1 MTNYLNEKIQV
12 NEVTQKLQVKE
23 LDMLIKIASIF
34 IEEKIEF
41 FLACGTA
48 LGCARHEGFIPWD
61 DDVDI
66 YVHGY
71 DYDKIRAVF
80 ANGPID
86 NLEFQDYTTVKDYP
100 YPFPKI
106 VATDT
111 VLVEDP
117 LKHLSYH
124 CGVYID
130 IFPLAEVNNNKLIR
144 FVSEKVRY
152 FRYCELKAYYFK
164 FDGAKRFLNTLA
176 HVFVKPNRTQKNLYF
191 QYKTKQYNPLMLVD
205 VGTFG
210 KQALLEAVN
219 FDGIEMMPFEGVRM
233 PMPKGY
239 KNYLTAYYGDYMKL
253 PEEDQRVSRHH
264 IKELV
269 IEGEK
274 VI

>member
-1 MTNYLNEKIQV
+1 MENNKTEKL
-12 NEVTQKLQVKE
+12 KCKE
-23 LDMLIKIASIF
+23 FDMLKRLSSILEDNG
-34 IEEKIEF
+34 IEY

-48 LGCARHEGFIPWD
+48 LGCARHKGFIPWD
-61 DDVDI
+61 DDIDI
-66 YVHGY
+66 YVRGC
-71 DYDKIRAVF
+71 DYDKIRAIF
-80 ANGPID
+80 ADGPID
-86 NLEFQDYTTVKDYP
+86 NLEFQDYTTTEEYP

-106 VATDT
+106 VAIDT
-111 VLVEDP
+111 VLVEDS

-130 IFPLAEVNNNKLIR
+130 VFPLAEVNNNKLIR
-144 FVSEKVRY
+144 FVTEKVRY

-164 FDGAKRFLNTLA
+164 FDGAKRILNTLA
-176 HVFVKPNRTQKNLYF
+176 QAFVQPNKTQENLYC
-191 QYKTKQYNPLMLVD
+191 QYKTKQYNPLLLVD

-219 FDGIEMMPFEGVRM
+219 FDGVEMMPFEGVQM

-253 PEEDQRVSRHH
+253 PEENQRVARHH